1 MKNMNTTL
9 NQFITD
15 FGYSQSQIAAQL
27 GKSPATIN
35 QYLNG
40 KYKGDTSAL
49 DRAVAQLI
57 ERHKTKSQE
66 VQTDFVPTPTA
77 KRIIELCA
85 VAHAVS
91 DIYLLIGEAGLGK
104 TMALKEYK
112 ENNAGVILL
121 EVDPTYSP
129 KVLLAQLCQTLS
141 IINERTNH
149 AMFDAV
155 VEKLKGS
162 QRLLI
167 VDEAELLN
175 TRSLE
180 ILRRIHDRTGIG
192 VVLAGMPRLRANLKG
207 ARGEFKQLYSR
218 IGLCLDLKDRLPEE
232 DLRALVIASIGENEC
247 TQELIKASN
256 ANARRL
262 SKILRGVKRLAL
274 INDTEINPA
283 LIERFTQ
290 MLIN

>member
-1 MKNMNTTL
+1 MNTTL
-9 NQFITD
+9 NDFINAHG
-15 FGYSQSQIAAQL
+15 FSQAQIAAQL

-40 KYKGDTSAL
+40 KYKGDIEAL
-49 DRAVAQLI
+49 NRAVAQLI
-57 ERHKTKSQE
+57 ERYKTKSKEMQA
-66 VQTDFVPTPTA
+66 DFIPTPTA
-77 KRIIELCA
+77 KRILELCA
-85 VAHAVS
+85 LAHAVG
-91 DIYLLIGEAGLGK
+91 DIHLLIGEAGLGK
-104 TMALKEYK
+104 TIALKEYCAR
-112 ENNAGVILL
+112 NDGVLLL

-129 KVLLAQLCQTLS
+129 KVLLGQICQSLGVLS
-141 IINERTNH
+141 ARTNH

-162 QRLLI
+162 GRLLI
-167 VDEAELLN
+167 IDEAELLN
-175 TRSLE
+175 TRALE

-218 IGLCLDLKDRLPEE
+218 VGMCLDIKDKLPVE
-232 DLRALVIASIGENEC
+232 DLTALIVANIGDSQQIG
-247 TQELIKASN
+247 TLIEASN

-262 SKILRGVKRLAL
+262 SKILRGVKRLAD
-274 INDTEINPA
+274 INNTEINKA